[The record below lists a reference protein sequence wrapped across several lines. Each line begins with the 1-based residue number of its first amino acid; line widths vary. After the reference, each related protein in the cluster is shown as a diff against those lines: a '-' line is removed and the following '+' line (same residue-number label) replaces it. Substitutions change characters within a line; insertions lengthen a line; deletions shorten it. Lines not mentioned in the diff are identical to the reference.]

1 MKLKFDTT
9 ANDLRQIAGRVADY
23 TFGMDLTWDWPGGVA
38 FYGVSRLFE
47 VTGERAY
54 LERMAVWCDEYIDA
68 GIPGWT
74 VTRRCQAEGEAM
86 DRRCTASVLLAYQLF
101 AG

>member
-47 VTGERAY
+47 
-54 LERMAVWCDEYIDA
+54 
-68 GIPGWT
+68 
-74 VTRRCQAEGEAM
+74 
-86 DRRCTASVLLAYQLF
+86 
-101 AG
+101 